1 MLRQML
7 GWMLLAPLL
16 AAAVPAFG
24 GTPASSG
31 TAAATV
37 AWRGW
42 NDGLAAAAGGS
53 KPVIVDVYTDWCGWC
68 KRMDRDVYSR
78 AEVSDYLNQHFV
90 MVRLNAESAEHV
102 SYAGHTMTARALA
115 GGFQVT
121 GYPTM
126 IFLKPDGTHMVNV
139 PGYVPA
145 DKFMK
150 LVRFIGDGHMDK
162 GESWEEYSRA
172 SGAGPK

>member
-1 MLRQML
+1 MSRWDPKQFLVP
-7 GWMLLAPLL
+7 MLLAALF
-16 AAAVPAFG
+16 AAAPV
-24 GTPASSG
+24 S
-31 TAAATV
+31 AAPV

-42 NDGLAAAAGGS
+42 NEGLAAAAGGS

-68 KRMDRDVYSR
+68 KRMDRDVYAKS
-78 AEVSDYLNQHFV
+78 EVSDYLNQHFV
-90 MVRLNAESAEHV
+90 MVRLNAEGTERVNYGGRSM
-102 SYAGHTMTARALA
+102 SARALA

-145 DKFMK
+145 DRFMK
-150 LVRFIGDGHMDK
+150 LVRFIGDGHMDR
-162 GESWEEYSRA
+162 GESWEENSRA
-172 SGAGPK
+172 PGVPGVAGSAK

>member
-1 MLRQML
+1 MLRPVL
-7 GWMLLAPLL
+7 ISILLALGL
-16 AAAVPAFG
+16 PACGFAE
-24 GTPASSG
+24 P
-31 TAAATV
+31 V

-42 NDGLAAAAGGS
+42 NDGLATASGAG

-68 KRMDRDVYSR
+68 KRMDRDVYAR
-78 AEVSDYLNQHFV
+78 AEVSSYLNQHFV
-90 MVRLNAESAEHV
+90 MVRLNAESNERV
-102 SYAGHTMTARALA
+102 TYAGHTMAARALA

-121 GYPTM
+121 GYPTT
-126 IFLKPDGTHMVNV
+126 IFLRPDGEHLVNV
-139 PGYVPA
+139 PGYLPL

-172 SGAGPK
+172 SAAPGK